1 MTTTDI
7 KTRVYN
13 HKNNLKPKSKTG
25 TALSKHAK
33 TFGHDI
39 DFDKI
44 KILHKSNSKTKLKTI
59 ESFYIAIH
67 ENSIMNSKQE
77 ASHIPKHYSQIV
89 REQMK

>member
-1 MTTTDI
+1 MTSTDI

-39 DFDKI
+39 DFDNLQ
-44 KILHKSNSKTKLKTI
+44 ILHKSNSKNKLKTI
-59 ESFYIAIH
+59 ESFYIAIN
-67 ENSIMNSKQE
+67 ENRIMNSKQE
-77 ASHIPKHYSQIV
+77 AAHIPKHYSQIIK
-89 REQMK
+89 EQIK